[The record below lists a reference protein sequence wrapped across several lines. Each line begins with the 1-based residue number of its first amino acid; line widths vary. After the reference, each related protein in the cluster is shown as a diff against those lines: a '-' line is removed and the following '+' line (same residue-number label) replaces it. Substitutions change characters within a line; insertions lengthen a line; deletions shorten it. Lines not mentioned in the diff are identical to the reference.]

1 MRYNIEFANIADID
15 LRCIYEYIAF
25 TLLEPVIAIGQ
36 LERIEKAIYSLDEMP
51 ERFRLYDKE
60 PWKRRNLRQMPVDNY
75 VVFYILE
82 SETKIVTIIRVMYGG
97 MDIDNQLKN
106 TQYGVE

>member
-1 MRYNIEFANIADID
+1 MRYNIEFAGIADID
-15 LRCIYEYIAF
+15 LRGIYEYIAF

-36 LERIEKAIYSLDEMP
+36 LERIEKAIYSLDKMP
-51 ERFRLYDKE
+51 DRFRLYDKE

-75 VVFYILE
+75 VVFYIPE

-97 MDIDNQLKN
+97 MDIDNQFKN
-106 TQYGVE
+106 TQYGAE